1 MIMNSNAAAQ
11 AEETRRQKMELMQSV
26 IEYTPKAVKELKTL
40 ALEFANGKQEDS
52 DEYLNFVLENVNWV
66 IQALN
71 KTLDVINE
79 QEEVIQK
86 DKANQVILDLNEA
99 LVSGEDTKIAEILTG
114 GFIPL
119 LETYMDA
126 AKKILA

>member
-11 AEETRRQKMELMQSV
+11 AEETRRKRMELMQSV

-40 ALEFANGKQEDS
+40 ALEFSDGKQEDS
-52 DEYLNFVLENVNWV
+52 DEYLNFVLENANWV

-71 KTLDVINE
+71 ETLDVINE

-99 LVSGEDTKIAEILTG
+99 LVSEEDTKIAEILTG

-119 LETYMDA
+119 LETYIDA